1 MITYNELQAATGESM
16 VNLRQL
22 AHIGQLPEPD
32 GRIGISP
39 YWKDDNPTIAAFI
52 ASRRAAKQE
61 ASK

>member
-1 MITYNELQAATGESM
+1 MITYKELQAATGETM

-39 YWKDDNPTIAAFI
+39 YWNDNNPKIAEFI
-52 ASRRAAKQE
+52 ASRTAAKTE
-61 ASK
+61 AAK